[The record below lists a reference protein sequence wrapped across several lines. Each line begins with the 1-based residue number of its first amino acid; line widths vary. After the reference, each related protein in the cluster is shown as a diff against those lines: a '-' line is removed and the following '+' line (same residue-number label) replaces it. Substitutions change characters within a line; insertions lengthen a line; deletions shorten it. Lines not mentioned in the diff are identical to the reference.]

1 MATRYAHG
9 QDFLDWLVTAGI
21 VPKDAPVRRVVID
34 AAANDLIVVY
44 VELYGTDKM
53 IEVTPPAML
62 VGAKVE
68 ILGE

>member
-1 MATRYAHG
+1 MASLRPG
-9 QDFLDWLVTAGI
+9 KDFLDWLIAAGI

-34 AAANDLIVVY
+34 AACDTPIFVY

-53 IEVTPPAML
+53 IQVIPPSVL
-62 VGAKVE
+62 EGAKVV